1 MLGELMLQ
9 LNKKEITVIADGKV
23 KGMAV
28 AIVVTYWN
36 IKRADG
42 TYCGEGQ
49 GIITPK
55 ERRNGGADGQSL
67 TVYEYGV
74 GKDSG
79 QTTLWKDL
87 PFIMQKTMDLKRINY
102 LL

>member
-1 MLGELMLQ
+1 MLGELILQHDGKAGGVRVLNAQ
-9 LNKKEITVIADGKV
+9 LNKKEVTVIADGKV

-42 TYCGEGQ
+42 TYYGGGQ

-55 ERRNGGADGQSL
+55 ERRNDGADDQSL
-67 TVYEYGV
+67 C
-74 GKDSG
+74 
-79 QTTLWKDL
+79 L
-87 PFIMQKTMDLKRINY
+87 
-102 LL
+102 

>member
-1 MLGELMLQ
+1 MLGELMLQHDGKAGDVRVLNAQ

-42 TYCGEGQ
+42 TYYGEGQ
-49 GIITPK
+49 RIITPK
-55 ERRNGGADGQSL
+55 ERRNDGADDQSL
-67 TVYEYGV
+67 C
-74 GKDSG
+74 
-79 QTTLWKDL
+79 L
-87 PFIMQKTMDLKRINY
+87 
-102 LL
+102 

>member
-9 LNKKEITVIADGKV
+9 HDGKAGDVRVLNAQLNKEITVIADGKV

-36 IKRADG
+36 IIRADG
-42 TYCGEGQ
+42 TYYGEGQ

-55 ERRNGGADGQSL
+55 ERRNGGADHQSL
-67 TVYEYGV
+67 C
-74 GKDSG
+74 
-79 QTTLWKDL
+79 L
-87 PFIMQKTMDLKRINY
+87 
-102 LL
+102 